1 MGMIQ
6 DVKKIYLCDLNLKPI
21 TVLNGVQTDTVS
33 LSRHVKDYDQL
44 TFTVDEYIIVNG
56 EKVKS
61 NGYDDL
67 DIFMTLYIE
76 DVGMFQMQSPT
87 KTGDGNKHY
96 KTIVAYSLEKE
107 FQDKDWTGLKINT
120 GEEDSL
126 EQLASNN
133 LNDLGFAKE
142 FVTFYNTQNH
152 ELSFI
157 HLLLEKMPGW
167 SVVDE
172 DIDRA
177 LWTKKIPSLSQDN
190 ISLYAL
196 LTTVIGPRMECLF
209 LFDTIHRRIKAIAK
223 INLDDKEY
231 ETGIFIGYRN
241 LANQIDI
248 TVDEDSVYTRFNCR
262 GDNDLGILNINY
274 QDLRIFDLSYFLRNP
289 YMSDGLIAKVNTCI
303 TFREEH
309 RDEYIKLSKKW
320 AEYNE
325 AANELEYRVPSDDLN
340 IDQWDDMNK
349 EGLEESLKYY
359 NTLLTSLQVSVDPDW
374 TGSGNN
380 YDGYTP
386 WKKEDGTVDHE
397 RYLEALWNLD
407 NGYGGY
413 YTYYDVL
420 HYIIPN
426 IEIAL
431 DNLDLPDDQK
441 QEYIDDWESNWD
453 LYGVT
458 ELKAKKEDFNNQL
471 EKLKDYAKPWDELTE
486 DEKKLHTS
494 EDNYNIYHNQYVE
507 ISEKMVG
514 LEEAITERENEKK
527 EFTDK
532 ADAITEQRNELANK
546 ASLDNEEYGFTQ
558 EDLVIINS
566 LFHDTDYQNTNIIST
581 SIDTSI
587 TEIDREKELYDDSV
601 SKLSEVS
608 QPQYHFTVQMDNLYR
623 IEEFKHW
630 HGELDL
636 LKFIRL
642 GIQDDY
648 SVKLR
653 VVGITWNP
661 CEVTPDITLEFSSMI
676 TSRSGRTDLTD
687 IINDENNRASKNSIS
702 IGIGDSD
709 TDKEYLTQLLQ
720 LLINNGIFKGA
731 VSDIAGGVVVG
742 QVDELTLQRLVA
754 DYIKAA
760 HIDVGQ
766 IVGDTAEFN
775 ELFAKYIDSEYIVTQ
790 IIQGENGDFI
800 DFINGHMDIHKIST
814 DLITGGD
821 GNTFIDFLKNEIQSS
836 TIKADQIVGIEDS
849 ETFIDF
855 VTNTIGTSTIQADK
869 IVGLDTSQTFI
880 DFVNNQINTSTF
892 TGDLANIKAI
902 LSGSAGVGDL
912 QAINLTT
919 DNAVID
925 EAVIKQL
932 IAAKI
937 SVADLMTHS
946 ASAELITLIGKD
958 GNPTIAFQDSTQ
970 QFYDAD
976 GNVRVQIGQDGNG
989 DFNFIV
995 RGEDGKTAMFDEN
1008 GITKDGIP
1016 ENTIINNMIEN
1027 GTIEKDKLGFEII
1040 EPNEYGGIDISQ
1052 IYLGDGGQFGVDY
1065 TTFKDDIT
1073 NDVTSLNQKIEAS
1086 SSYSLYIEMPNGS
1099 RITPSGI
1106 HLIAHLFKNSVEVTD
1121 DWDDQFFTWS
1131 RHSADSDGDLNWNNI
1146 HKDGTKDLYITGNDV
1161 VYNASFECKFETDEL
1176 YVVSLT

>member
-1 MGMIQ
+1 M
-6 DVKKIYLCDLNLKPI
+6 D
-21 TVLNGVQTDTVS
+21 
-33 LSRHVKDYDQL
+33 SR
-44 TFTVDEYIIVNG
+44 
-56 EKVKS
+56 
-61 NGYDDL
+61 
-67 DIFMTLYIE
+67 
-76 DVGMFQMQSPT
+76 P
-87 KTGDGNKHY
+87 
-96 KTIVAYSLEKE
+96 
-107 FQDKDWTGLKINT
+107 
-120 GEEDSL
+120 
-126 EQLASNN
+126 
-133 LNDLGFAKE
+133 
-142 FVTFYNTQNH
+142 
-152 ELSFI
+152 
-157 HLLLEKMPGW
+157 
-167 SVVDE
+167 
-172 DIDRA
+172 
-177 LWTKKIPSLSQDN
+177 
-190 ISLYAL
+190 
-196 LTTVIGPRMECLF
+196 
-209 LFDTIHRRIKAIAK
+209 
-223 INLDDKEY
+223 
-231 ETGIFIGYRN
+231 
-241 LANQIDI
+241 
-248 TVDEDSVYTRFNCR
+248 
-262 GDNDLGILNINY
+262 
-274 QDLRIFDLSYFLRNP
+274 
-289 YMSDGLIAKVNTCI
+289 
-303 TFREEH
+303 
-309 RDEYIKLSKKW
+309 
-320 AEYNE
+320 
-325 AANELEYRVPSDDLN
+325 
-340 IDQWDDMNK
+340 
-349 EGLEESLKYY
+349 
-359 NTLLTSLQVSVDPDW
+359 
-374 TGSGNN
+374 
-380 YDGYTP
+380 
-386 WKKEDGTVDHE
+386 
-397 RYLEALWNLD
+397 
-407 NGYGGY
+407 
-413 YTYYDVL
+413 
-420 HYIIPN
+420 
-426 IEIAL
+426 
-431 DNLDLPDDQK
+431 
-441 QEYIDDWESNWD
+441 
-453 LYGVT
+453 
-458 ELKAKKEDFNNQL
+458 
-471 EKLKDYAKPWDELTE
+471 
-486 DEKKLHTS
+486 
-494 EDNYNIYHNQYVE
+494 IYHNQYVE

-702 IGIGDSD
+702 IGIGNSD

-720 LLINNGIFKGA
+720 LLINNGMFQGA

-814 DLITGGD
+814 DLITGRD
-821 GNTFIDFLKNEIQSS
+821 GNTFIDFLKNEIQTS
-836 TIKADQIVGIEDS
+836 TIKADQITGIEDS
-849 ETFIDF
+849 KTFIDF
-855 VTNTIGTSTIQADK
+855 VNNTIATSTIQADK
-869 IVGLDTSQTFI
+869 IVGLDDSQTFI
-880 DFVNNQINTSTF
+880 DFVNNQINTSTL
-892 TGDLANIKAI
+892 TGDLANIKTI

-919 DNAVID
+919 QNAVID
-925 EAVIKQL
+925 EAVVKTM
-932 IAAKI
+932 IASKMT
-937 SVADLMTHS
+937 VADLSTHT

-958 GNPTIAFQDSTQ
+958 GNPTIAFKDSTQ

-995 RGEDGKTAMFDEN
+995 RGSDGTTAMFDEN

-1016 ENTIINNMIEN
+1016 NNTIINNMIAD
-1027 GTIEKDKLGFEII
+1027 GTIEKGKLGFEII

-1052 IYLGDGGQFGVDY
+1052 IYLGDGGQFGADY
-1065 TTFKDDIT
+1065 SSFKDNIN
-1073 NDVTSLNQKIEAS
+1073 NDVTKLNEKIEAS
-1086 SSYSLYIEMPNGS
+1086 SSYSLYIEMPNGNVV
-1099 RITPSGI
+1099 TPGG
-1106 HLIAHLFKNSVEVTD
+1106 LNMIAHLFRNSVEVSD
-1121 DWDDQFFTWS
+1121 EWDDTYFTWT
-1131 RHSADSDGDLNWNNI
+1131 RHSSDEASDLNWNNL
-1146 HKDGTKDLYITGNDV
+1146 HKTGTKQLYITRNDV
-1161 VYNASFECKFETDEL
+1161 MNNASFQCKFETDDL
-1176 YVVSLT
+1176 LVISMN